1 MPSISDKWRVL
12 TYFLDLGR
20 YTITSF
26 LTNHVRGEALW
37 RQYGEEYNVWWN
49 IVVLK
54 SNNPLIIVT
63 SCCELWIAWS
73 LPVRGTDWC
82 IYFGDRRRESR
93 QSADTT
99 SASILRPWRLEIL
112 NWNWL
117 TSSGN
122 WHQLKSLTFWCSSTN
137 AGRTPVRNI
146 TFDCLVLS
154 DRIWSCHFSGLCSTV
169 AYTPFIIL
177 LGKQALVDKL
187 QCAHW

>member
-63 SCCELWIAWS
+63 TCCELWIAWS

-82 IYFGDRRRESR
+82 IYFGDRRREESTIGWYDISQHSTALTSGDFELKLVNEFRKLTSIEVIDVLMFFDERWTNACAEHNFWLFGTQR
-93 QSADTT
+93 QDLKLSFLWTLLYSGVYPFYYFIRQT
-99 SASILRPWRLEIL
+99 SA
-112 NWNWL
+112 
-117 TSSGN
+117 
-122 WHQLKSLTFWCSSTN
+122 
-137 AGRTPVRNI
+137 GR
-146 TFDCLVLS
+146 
-154 DRIWSCHFSGLCSTV
+154 
-169 AYTPFIIL
+169 
-177 LGKQALVDKL
+177 
-187 QCAHW
+187 